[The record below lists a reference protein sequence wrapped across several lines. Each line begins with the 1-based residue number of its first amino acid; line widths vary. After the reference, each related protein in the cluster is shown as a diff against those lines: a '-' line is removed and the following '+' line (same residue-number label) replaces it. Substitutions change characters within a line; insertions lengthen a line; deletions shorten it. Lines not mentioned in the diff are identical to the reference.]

1 MHLHPIVRAELE
13 TARTADLR
21 RAAQRDQLVHDARH
35 ARRARSRG
43 QHTSWLR
50 TAGVLARRAVAALT
64 HARPVLSNDPSPD
77 PPVTEP
83 AGQLLAARG
92 GAPAGVMKEQ
102 EEHASIRR
110 A

>member
-35 ARRARSRG
+35 
-43 QHTSWLR
+43 TSWIR
-50 TAGVLARRAVAALT
+50 TVGVLARRAVAALT
-64 HARPVLSNDPSPD
+64 PARPVLSHDPSLD
-77 PPVTEP
+77 PPVTQP

-92 GAPAGVMKEQ
+92 GGAAGVMKEQ
-102 EEHASIRR
+102 EEHARIGRV
-110 A
+110 